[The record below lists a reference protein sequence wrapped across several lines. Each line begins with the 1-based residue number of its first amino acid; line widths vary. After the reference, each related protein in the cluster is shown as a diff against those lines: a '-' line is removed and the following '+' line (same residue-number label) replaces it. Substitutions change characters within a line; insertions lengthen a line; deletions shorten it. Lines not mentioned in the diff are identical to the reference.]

1 MGLDWGAAQVDL
13 CGSMSW
19 PYPLSWIQNVFHGDA
34 MTISFRLD
42 QELKEKLDSLARARG
57 VSRSD
62 LIRECLKD
70 FLSREEQRPS
80 AWELGK
86 ELFGRI
92 GSGHRTLARD
102 RKQIVKERIRGS
114 EA

>member
-1 MGLDWGAAQVDL
+1 
-13 CGSMSW
+13 
-19 PYPLSWIQNVFHGDA
+19 

-62 LIRECLKD
+62 VIRECLEA
-70 FLSREEQRPS
+70 FLSREHRPS